1 MNFTTMTFYII
12 FLRLEL
18 NQKKKIIK
26 INVHIQFKR
35 ESSSSLELREFNIE
49 VKNIN

>member
-1 MNFTTMTFYII
+1 MTFYII
-12 FLRLEL
+12 FLRLVL
-18 NQKKKIIK
+18 NQKKKKIIK